1 MKLVIE
7 KIYCLYCPAF
17 PLRGKVGISGNVE
30 QRRASIEYEI
40 RQKHGQHIRVKC
52 LLKMPIITSAYTF
65 EQALHAAFDRL
76 YFPCK
81 TMRGTN
87 GGSEWWWSVNWVAC
101 ILAYLVGYAYGWQP
115 LCRQAK
121 DDARRPH
128 RHSPYRLRL
137 RRRQLYLHRNL
148 VAGRPDSQRHLCLY
162 LRSRQGLEV
171 ER

>member
-30 QRRASIEYEI
+30 ARRASIEQEI
-40 RQKHGQHIRVKC
+40 SYRFGQPVRVRC
-52 LLKMPIITSAYTF
+52 LLKMPIITSAYSF

-87 GGSEWWWSVNWVAC
+87 GGTEWWWSVNWFMC
-101 ILAYLVGYAYGWQP
+101 IFAFLFGYAMGWTPGCRVMLAILFLVFPFAP
-115 LCRQAK
+115 LDLALCVVLLAAAEYCAALGIIWFI
-121 DDARRPH
+121 ARTF
-128 RHSPYRLRL
+128 
-137 RRRQLYLHRNL
+137 
-148 VAGRPDSQRHLCLY
+148 
-162 LRSRQGLEV
+162 GLL
-171 ER
+171 

>member
-1 MKLVIE
+1 MKLLFE

-40 RQKHGQHIRVKC
+40 RQKHGQHVRVKC

-101 ILAYLVGYAYGWQP
+101 ILAYLIGYAYGWGP
-115 LCRQAK
+115 LCRVVFA
-121 DDARRPH
+121 
-128 RHSPYRLRL
+128 SFF
-137 RRRQLYLHRNL
+137 L
-148 VAGRPDSQRHLCLY
+148 VFPFAPLDLALCVVLLALAEY
-162 LRSRQGLEV
+162 AVAVGVVWGIFNFLG
-171 ER
+171 